1 MGAKHM
7 HSEILEKLGMIPN
20 CIYETIFTT
29 YNTDFTPNAAP
40 IGITTPDMKKIIAKI
55 YSTSQTYRNILE
67 KKCVVINITND
78 VSLFFQTSLDKKS
91 LEKETKIFK
100 KSKNIN
106 APILIPASAYIEAT
120 VDNIQKIDEKRFKII
135 LSIKD
140 AEIVDPCAT
149 PICRAPNL
157 ILESIIHA
165 TRIEAYKREGETKK
179 AEQLI
184 DQVKSYKELVSR
196 IAAGTKY
203 QEIMEKTWKRIQ
215 QTIQQI

>member
-1 MGAKHM
+1 MS
-7 HSEILEKLGMIPN
+7 SEILEKLKMLPN

-29 YNTDFTPNAAP
+29 YNTDLTPNAAP
-40 IGITTPDMKKIIAKI
+40 MGISTPDMKKIAAKI
-55 YSTSQTYRNILE
+55 YSSSQTYRNILE
-67 KKCVVINITND
+67 KKCAVINITND
-78 VSLFFQTSLDKKS
+78 VSLFYQTSIDKKS

-100 KSKNIN
+100 KSKNIA

-120 VDNIQKIDEKRFKII
+120 VDSIQKIDKNRFEII
-135 LSIKD
+135 FGIIN
-140 AEIVDPCAT
+140 AEILDPCTA

-165 TRIEAYKREGETKK
+165 TRVETYNSKGETEK

-184 DQVKSYKELVSR
+184 DQIKNYRELIKR

-203 QEIMEKTWKRIQ
+203 EALMEKIWKKIQ
-215 QTIQQI
+215 KTNLITK

>member
-1 MGAKHM
+1 M
-7 HSEILEKLGMIPN
+7 HSEILEKLRMIPN

-100 KSKNIN
+100 KSTNIN

-120 VDNIQKIDEKRFKII
+120 VDNIQKIDENRFKII

-149 PICRAPNL
+149 PICRAP
-157 ILESIIHA
+157 
-165 TRIEAYKREGETKK
+165 
-179 AEQLI
+179 
-184 DQVKSYKELVSR
+184 
-196 IAAGTKY
+196 
-203 QEIMEKTWKRIQ
+203 
-215 QTIQQI
+215 